1 MVNPCGFS
9 IGHVLICPIRQVSK
23 FTDLTELETLELFVT
38 AKLVM
43 KGLEENVK
51 FKSFQ
56 MVILEGPQLNTDQQ
70 AHMHIIPMVP

>member
-1 MVNPCGFS
+1 MVHPSGFS
-9 IGHVLICPIRQVSK
+9 IGHVLVCPIRNVTK

-51 FKSFQ
+51 FKAFQ
-56 MVILEGPQLNTDQQ
+56 MLI
-70 AHMHIIPMVP
+70 